1 MPSTSTGMLVD
12 PGKFDKYT
20 TMKFQNTKGNK
31 DFKASQKSSQEYT
44 KDQNNPGYFNSN
56 NGISLKK

>member
-31 DFKASQKSSQEYT
+31 DFKAS
-44 KDQNNPGYFNSN
+44 
-56 NGISLKK
+56 